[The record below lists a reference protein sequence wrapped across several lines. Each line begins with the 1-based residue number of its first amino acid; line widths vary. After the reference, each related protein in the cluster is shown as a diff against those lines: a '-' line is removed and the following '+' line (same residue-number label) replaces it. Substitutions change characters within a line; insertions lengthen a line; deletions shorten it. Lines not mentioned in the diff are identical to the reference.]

1 MKIVPL
7 FRVTAG
13 GARAVRRRAVFDG
26 ARDQDVMMSGVAG
39 GMGRKWRRYENS
51 QETEGTG

>member
-13 GARAVRRRAVFDG
+13 GGRAVRRRVVFDG
-26 ARDQDVMMSGVAG
+26 AREQEGMMSGAAG

-51 QETEGTG
+51 QETEGKG

>member
-13 GARAVRRRAVFDG
+13 GARVVRRRAVFDG
-26 ARDQDVMMSGVAG
+26 AREQDGMMGGVAG
-39 GMGRKWRRYENS
+39 GKGRKWRRYENS
-51 QETEGTG
+51 QETEGKG